1 MPYLWLHNKVAVEA
15 DELVPRFWNVLK
27 SLQSE
32 ISRYRNKPYGIKK
45 LQSGGNGR
53 KLLIDFDT
61 LSAEIQEELG
71 DPRKA
76 GHLLEKYYQTQDMTI
91 RYYAE
96 WKRGE
101 KHLTDEEQRQ
111 YVINAT
117 TWQSL
122 LQLEADI
129 LNVRN
134 EKIQEITRSI
144 DNLTRLVASN
154 DADLDTV
161 QEIVNVIK
169 TNSQLLK
176 KLQIS
181 NIIGLTQ
188 ALADKADKTHN
199 HDEKYH
205 LKSEI
210 EDLLKTKAGLD
221 HKHDERYSQLNHTH
235 SYNDLTDKPTIPN
248 LSDYVSKTQIAPLI
262 NNLGSDSLNGAGDIK
277 NSLGK
282 YAFHVT
288 DNNNFS
294 IFSGEIG
301 AGDLLALF
309 SKMKVQIPKTLEIPQ
324 LHIHRSNIAQV
335 FITPQAGKQGYYLDF
350 KDNPQGNYSNLRA
363 GSFEVM
369 RAGTDSGFR
378 FKDDMFGGSGDK
390 ATMYLNQREG
400 ESFSLVIEVQNDYD
414 DFIEINTP
422 SYDGLKHNGHKI
434 FDAGNISVR
443 ADVNQINLNATFIG
457 MNILCTSNNPI
468 TIEMSGFPDLATCSI
483 IKAGNGNITFSGKTI
498 VGEREINGNR
508 GSSASII
515 INGGEAI
522 INVSNK

>member
-1 MPYLWLHNKVAVEA
+1 MTTKDTLKQWFSNLKKPNQNQFWAWLDSYWHKSEKIPMDSIGGLDDALQDAASATQFQNHLADSQAHKALFDKKVSQEPGRGLSTNDFTNELKVKLEGLHNV
-15 DELVPRFWNVLK
+15 D
-27 SLQSE
+27 
-32 ISRYRNKPYGIKK
+32 
-45 LQSGGNGR
+45 
-53 KLLIDFDT
+53 
-61 LSAEIQEELG
+61 LS
-71 DPRKA
+71 D
-76 GHLLEKYYQTQDMTI
+76 Y
-91 RYYAE
+91 
-96 WKRGE
+96 
-101 KHLTDEEQRQ
+101 
-111 YVINAT
+111 
-117 TWQSL
+117 
-122 LQLEADI
+122 
-129 LNVRN
+129 VRN

-199 HDEKYH
+199 HDDKYL
-205 LKSEI
+205 LKSSI
-210 EDLLKTKAGLD
+210 ENLLKTKAGLD

-434 FDAGNISVR
+434 FDAGNISWR
-443 ADVNQINLNATFIG
+443 TDATQIHLNTNHIG
-457 MNILCTSNNPI
+457 MNILCTSNNPT
-468 TIEMSGFPDLATCSI
+468 TIYLNDSPDLATYSI
-483 IKAGNGNITFSGKTI
+483 IKAGNGVIDFVGKGI
-498 VGEREINGNR
+498 VGDTRIEGDK